1 MRVVAALHGVDLISS
16 YQFEEE
22 IGAASSENGLFIAKR
37 KFSVRK
43 ALGATRDLCV
53 SRCAL
58 ASQNRPIDQVEE
70 LLMLQPALPLSKPG
84 LDSTLLPPEMPRN
97 ASSR

>member
-1 MRVVAALHGVDLISS
+1 MIEMREATFGGRFTFPGTSLTVERIGYGAMQLAGPGV
-16 YQFEEE
+16 
-22 IGAASSENGLFIAKR
+22 G
-37 KFSVRK
+37 
-43 ALGATRDLCV
+43 DLCV

-58 ASQNRPIDQVEE
+58 ASQNRPIDQVEV
-70 LLMLQPALPLSKPG
+70 LLMLQPALLLSKPG